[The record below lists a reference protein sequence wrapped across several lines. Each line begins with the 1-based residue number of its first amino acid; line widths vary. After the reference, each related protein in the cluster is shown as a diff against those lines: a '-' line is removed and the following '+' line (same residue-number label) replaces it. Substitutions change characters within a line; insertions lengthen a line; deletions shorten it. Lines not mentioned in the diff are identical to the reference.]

1 MRQTIPA
8 LSLAVLLIPAS
19 VSAATPAPQTTSR
32 AVPTALKARITRIET
47 GFAPIPVSGQEPLR
61 LDVQKLMKMYNVP
74 GLSVAVID
82 DYRIAWAKGYGVT
95 APGGD
100 TPVDVRTLFQAG
112 SLSKPVA
119 TAGTLYLVQTGKLS
133 LDEDVD
139 RKLTSWHVPAS
150 DYSHDQ
156 KVTLRRIMSHSA
168 GFNVHGFD
176 GYDVDA
182 PRPTLLQVLDG
193 VPPANSPSVKLEHVP
208 GSEWHYSGGGVLV
221 EQQLVLDVSHMSFPA
236 FMQQT
241 VFDKL
246 GMQDSTYE
254 QPLPAARAAHAAR
267 GTYFDGKPVHGGWH
281 VYPEMA
287 AAGLWSTP
295 TDLAKYSIEIARA
308 KQGKS
313 TRVLSKQMAT
323 EMLTPQMPRVEENT
337 WGDAEHP
344 DQMGLGFFL
353 GDATRPDRF
362 GHVGD
367 DEGFQAL
374 MIMFG
379 DTGQGA
385 VIMANSAQGIRV
397 GEMLLNNIAEE
408 YAWHY
413 VPPLGKVSVNT
424 ALYAVAKFRGLPA
437 ALDMYQRL
445 KQQPDPAKPV
455 DRKTLIN
462 LGYNLSWG
470 GDMPDA
476 IRAMQQD
483 AQENPDYWNAYDSLG
498 EMYMMSGDKQ
508 KAIENYTR
516 SVQLNPDNQGGK
528 DALRDL
534 QGQH

>member
-1 MRQTIPA
+1 MRRAITA
-8 LSLAVLLIPAS
+8 LSYAGLLIPLLGWAS
-19 VSAATPAPQTTSR
+19 TQIPDSQVTPSA
-32 AVPTALKARITRIET
+32 LEARIARIET
-47 GFAPIPVSGQEPLR
+47 GFAPIPVAGQEPLR
-61 LDVQKLMKMYNVP
+61 LDIRKLMKMYNVP

-100 TPVDVRTLFQAG
+100 TPVNVRTLFQAG

-119 TAGTLYLVQTGKLS
+119 AAGTLYLVQTGKLS

-139 RKLTSWHVPAS
+139 RKLTSWHVPAN
-150 DYSHDQ
+150 DYTRDQ

-182 PRPTLLQVLDG
+182 PHPTLLQVLDG
-193 VPPANSPSVKLEHVP
+193 VAPANSPSVKVGRVP

-221 EQQLVLDVSHMSFPA
+221 EQQLVLDVSHMSFPQ

-241 VFDKL
+241 VFGKL
-246 GMQDSTYE
+246 DMQDSTYE
-254 QPLPAARAAHAAR
+254 QPLPTARAVVAAR

-287 AAGLWSTP
+287 AAGLWTTP
-295 TDLAKYSIEIARA
+295 TDLAKFSIEIARA

-313 TRVLSKQMAT
+313 ARVLSKQMAT
-323 EMLTPQMPRVEENT
+323 EMLTPQMPRVEEDT

-344 DQMGLGFFL
+344 DRMGLGFFL

-362 GHVGD
+362 GHIGD
-367 DEGFQAL
+367 DEGFQAM

-379 DTGQGA
+379 DSGQGA

-397 GEMLLNNIAEE
+397 GRLLLANIAEE
-408 YAWHY
+408 YAWNY
-413 VPPLGKVSVNT
+413 TPPEGRVGTGT
-424 ALYAVAKFRGLPA
+424 ALYAVAAYRGLPA
-437 ALDMYQRL
+437 ALDLYRRFE
-445 KQQPDPAKPV
+445 KTPDPSDPV
-455 DRKTLIN
+455 DRKTLIS

-470 GDMPDA
+470 NDMPDA
-476 IRAMQQD
+476 IRVMRLAVH
-483 AQENPDYWNAYDSLG
+483 EYPDYWNAYDSLG

-528 DALRDL
+528 DALQDL
-534 QGQH
+534 QSQH